1 MRISA
6 KLHYAE
12 SFNSKHNNWAL
23 AS

>member
-12 SFNSKHNNWAL
+12 SFNSNHHT
-23 AS
+23 